1 MSLTYGVVALARP
14 TFDVEFAEQMKD
26 EAFAALDAAGIATAG
41 PRELAFDEAAAE
53 RALAEI
59 AASDGIDLLLIMQVT
74 FTDAT
79 MTVRLA
85 REVSAPLAIWAFP
98 EPRIG
103 GRLRLNAFCG
113 LNLAAHALGKA
124 GRPHGWLYAAPDSPG
139 IGERLRELSAPAELP
154 PSRAAVPQPGGR
166 HGGEEDG
173 RIGGD
178 DPGRGN
184 GRRARES
191 DDAAAATRVLDAL
204 SGARI
209 GVLGEHPAGF
219 DTCAYDAAAVSALAG
234 VEVRA
239 LPLDTVFD
247 KARAADPA
255 RAAAQREKAA
265 AALSGL
271 DEVDQ
276 EQLER
281 SFRLLCALEDIAA
294 EEDARGLAVRCWP
307 ETFTEY
313 GCAACGPMAMMN
325 EAGVPSACEA
335 DVYGSL
341 TTLML
346 QELAGEPVWM
356 ADLVDL
362 DPADQTG
369 VLWHC
374 GLAPLSMRDPEAQA
388 EATIHTNRKMPLL
401 HQFPLKP
408 GRVTLARV
416 SQARNE
422 QKLMLAGA
430 EVLRAPMAFT
440 GTSGVVRFD
449 RPVDELL
456 DTVMREGLEHHYGL
470 AYGDHRPAL
479 RAIAAR
485 MELPVLEL
493 T

>member
-59 AASDGIDLLLIMQVT
+59 AAGDGIDLLLIMQVT

-139 IGERLRELSAPAELP
+139 IGERLRELSAPSELP
-154 PSRAAVPQPGGR
+154 PSRAAVPETDR
-166 HGGEEDG
+166 REN
-173 RIGGD
+173 
-178 DPGRGN
+178 GN
-184 GRRARES
+184 GE
-191 DDAAAATRVLDAL
+191 AATRVLDAL

-234 VEVRA
+234 VEVRT

-416 SQARNE
+416 SQARNH